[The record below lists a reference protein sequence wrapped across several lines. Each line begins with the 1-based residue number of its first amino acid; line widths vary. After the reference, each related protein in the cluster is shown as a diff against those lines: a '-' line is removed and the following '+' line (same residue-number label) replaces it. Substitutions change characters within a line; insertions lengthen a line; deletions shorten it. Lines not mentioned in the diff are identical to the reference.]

1 MDEQLAGAYGFAS
14 LSLQVAL
21 LNLFVL
27 KGVLT
32 TQEIAEVTT
41 LAASSVEATIATSPS
56 PETARIAHQCL
67 AGIAES
73 WAARAKG

>member
-32 TQEIAEVTT
+32 TQDVADVTA
-41 LAASSVEATIATSPS
+41 LAASSVESAIATSPS
-56 PETARIAHQCL
+56 PEMTRIAQQCL

-73 WAARAKG
+73 WSARAKG

>member
-21 LNLFVL
+21 LNLLVL
-27 KGVLT
+27 KGVVT
-32 TQEIAEVTT
+32 TAEVADVTA
-41 LAASSVEATIATSPS
+41 LAASSVESTIDSSPS
-56 PETARIAHQCL
+56 PETMRIAQQCL